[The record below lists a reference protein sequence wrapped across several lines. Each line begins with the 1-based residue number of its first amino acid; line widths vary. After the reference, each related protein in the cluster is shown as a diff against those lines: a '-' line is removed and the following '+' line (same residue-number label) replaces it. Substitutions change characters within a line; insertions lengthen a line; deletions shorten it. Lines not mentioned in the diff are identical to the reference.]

1 MTVSVSV
8 YDLATA
14 QADYPAWAS
23 QPKRTLLLCSHPRS
37 GSTLLGE
44 SLYSTGLFGCPLEYF
59 HRGFRPAFAE
69 RWQAPTMHS
78 LLGAAKRY
86 RTNPR
91 GVFSVKIFW
100 QDIEDM
106 VEELEPSLLEELRD
120 SPNSPVVPEAY
131 RRLHALLNTW
141 FPQPS
146 FIHLN
151 RQDRVR
157 QAISALVA
165 TFTRQWRSIPGQGRQ
180 HPVEEVAYDYERIL
194 GLIAFADRSH
204 AHWRGFFAAN
214 SIRPYTL
221 CYEDL
226 IAEESP
232 VLRSLLDQLGYTGV
246 LPARR
251 MQRQADPGS
260 EKMLAR
266 FLREYLARSSV
277 SD

>member
-1 MTVSVSV
+1 MTVSI

-14 QADYPAWAS
+14 QADYPEWKT

-37 GSTLLGE
+37 GSTMLGE
-44 SLYSTGLFGCPLEYF
+44 ALYFTGLFGCPLEYF

-69 RWQAPTMHS
+69 RWQAPTMHD
-78 LLGAAKRY
+78 LIDAARRH

-91 GVFSVKIFW
+91 GVFSAKLFW
-100 QDIEDM
+100 QDIEEIT
-106 VEELEPSLLEELRD
+106 EELEPSLWQELRD
-120 SPNSPVVPEAY
+120 NAGSQAVPETY
-131 RRLHALLNTW
+131 RRLYSLLNAR
-141 FPQPS
+141 FPQPT
-146 FIHLN
+146 FIHLS
-151 RQDRVR
+151 RKDRVR

-165 TFTRQWRSIPGQGRQ
+165 VQSRQWRSIPGQGPQ
-180 HPVEEVAYDYERIL
+180 QPVAEVSYDYERIL

-214 SIRPYTL
+214 SIQPYTL

-232 VLRSLLDQLGYTGV
+232 ALRSLFDQLGYTGV

-251 MQRQADPGS
+251 MQRQADP
-260 EKMLAR
+260 
-266 FLREYLARSSV
+266 
-277 SD
+277 